1 MQLRNFLP
9 KTLFG
14 RMLSIILVPMIIVQT
29 ITVFIFYD
37 RHWDT
42 VTRHMASNLSAEF
55 SILIDRLGDAPD
67 EDSIA
72 MIQKT
77 GWKYFGFPIQFE
89 TEKPWVG
96 RTNAPPESYAEE
108 MLHTELGKRLTRDWR
123 ANVDSDPNLI
133 FVDVKFD
140 TGYLRIYA
148 SRKRIFS
155 STSWTFIGWTVGS
168 SILMFAIALMFMR
181 GQVQPIHRLANAA
194 RQLGLGRPAPDYRL
208 EGAKE
213 VRLAGRAFQAMRH
226 RIMRQ
231 LNERTEMLAGVSHD
245 LRTPLTRI
253 RLQLALMQETE
264 DAAAIRSD
272 LAEMEDMIDAYLS
285 FAAGEREEAP
295 QDTRLEAMLERLVR
309 QAAKTHNFDIR
320 LTLPSE
326 ALPMFPLRQKSI
338 QRAFQNV
345 ISNAIAY
352 STKAE
357 VSLRFRNDEVTIFFD
372 DNGAGIPA
380 ERRADAIRP
389 FIRLEESRN
398 RKTGGTGLGLS
409 ITSDI
414 VLGHGG
420 DLTLSDAPL
429 GGLRVAIKL
438 PV

>member
-1 MQLRNFLP
+1 MQLRNILP

-14 RMLSIILVPMIIVQT
+14 RMFSIILIPMIFVQA

-42 VTRHMASNLSAEF
+42 VTRHMAENLTAEF
-55 SILIDRLGDAPD
+55 SVLVDTIGPSPD
-67 EDSIA
+67 NDTAKAVRE
-72 MIQKT
+72 M
-77 GWKYFGFPIQFE
+77 GWRYFSFPIQFTADAE
-89 TEKPWVG
+89 WPG
-96 RTNAPPESYAEE
+96 RNTSGPKTYAEE
-108 MLHTELGKRLTRDWR
+108 MLRRELDKRIAYDWR
-123 ANVDSDPNLI
+123 TDVTSDPNLI
-133 FVDVKFD
+133 YVDVKLENG
-140 TGYLRIYA
+140 TMRIYA

-168 SILMFAIALMFMR
+168 SVLMFGVALLFMR
-181 GQVQPIHRLANAA
+181 GQVRPIRRLANAA

-231 LNERTEMLAGVSHD
+231 MNERTDMLAGVSHD

-253 RLQLALMQETE
+253 RLQLALMAEGDDVE
-264 DAAAIRSD
+264 AIRTD
-272 LAEMEDMIDAYLS
+272 LTEMEDMIDAYLA
-285 FAAGEREEAP
+285 FAAGAGEEAP
-295 QDTRLEAMLERLVR
+295 SEIDVVKLLTRMVA
-309 QAAKTHNFDIR
+309 QADKTDDVSIS
-320 LTLPSE
+320 LTP
-326 ALPMFPLRQKSI
+326 PLDAIPPVQLRSQTI

-345 ISNAIAY
+345 ISNAGAY
-352 STKAE
+352 ASKAI
-357 VSLRFRNDEVTIFFD
+357 VSIRYRNDEISVFFD
-372 DNGAGIPA
+372 DDGAGIPP

-389 FIRLEESRN
+389 FIRLEQSRN

-414 VLGHGG
+414 VLSHGG
-420 DLTLSDAPL
+420 ELTLADSPL
-429 GGLRVAIKL
+429 GGLRVVIKL